1 MFFRLIALFSMLAGM
16 VCVSPAFAQEATE
29 IKMVIGKIE
38 TIALPNKVVR
48 VALGNG
54 KIITTNVL
62 ETEMV
67 LLGEA
72 PGTTS
77 MRLWMV
83 DGKQLNY
90 NVTVLSSD
98 LDLSVKR
105 MREMLN
111 AYSDIKVERVGD
123 LILLTGTASK
133 GNMTRIEAIA
143 KLFPSTHNA
152 VREEEVTMRRM
163 VYMKVQIVELKNL

>member
-1 MFFRLIALFSMLAGM
+1 MSYFKKQGNQAMFFRLIAIFSMLAGM
-16 VCVSPAFAQEATE
+16 VCVNSAFAQGAE
-29 IKMVIGKIE
+29 IKMVIGQIE
-38 TIALPNKVVR
+38 TIALPSKVVR

-105 MREMLN
+105 MREMLG
-111 AYSDIKVERVGD
+111 A
-123 LILLTGTASK
+123 
-133 GNMTRIEAIA
+133 
-143 KLFPSTHNA
+143 
-152 VREEEVTMRRM
+152 
-163 VYMKVQIVELKNL
+163 

>member
-1 MFFRLIALFSMLAGM
+1 MSYFKKQGNQAMFFRLIALFSMLAGM
-16 VCVSPAFAQEATE
+16 VCVSPAFAQGAE
-29 IKMVIGKIE
+29 IKMVIGQIE
-38 TIALPNKVVR
+38 TIALPSKVVR

-105 MREMLN
+105 MREMLG
-111 AYSDIKVERVGD
+111 AYADIKVERVGD
-123 LILLTGTASK
+123 A
-133 GNMTRIEAIA
+133 
-143 KLFPSTHNA
+143 
-152 VREEEVTMRRM
+152 
-163 VYMKVQIVELKNL
+163 